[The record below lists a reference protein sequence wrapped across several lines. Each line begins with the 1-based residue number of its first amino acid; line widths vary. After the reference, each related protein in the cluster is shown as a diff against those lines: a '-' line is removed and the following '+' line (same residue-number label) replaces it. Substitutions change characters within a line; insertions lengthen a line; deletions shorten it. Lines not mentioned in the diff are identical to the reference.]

1 MSIPGERR
9 DKSLPAVAKTAAA
22 VANKWYRYDP
32 TVGNPQDAILVADV
46 GGDALGVSENA
57 NDAVGDTF
65 SITVAGLRFVDAAAS
80 VVVVNTYVMSDA
92 SGDTVAY
99 TKATEPA
106 KNLALGLAFSTTTGG
121 AGEQVSVE
129 IFEKPLVNPDLYP
142 G

>member
-1 MSIPGERR
+1 MSIPAERR

-22 VANKWYRYDP
+22 VADKWYRYDP

-80 VVVVNTYVMSDA
+80 VVEVNTYVMSDA
-92 SGDTVAY
+92 SGNTIAY
-99 TKATEPA
+99 AKATEPA